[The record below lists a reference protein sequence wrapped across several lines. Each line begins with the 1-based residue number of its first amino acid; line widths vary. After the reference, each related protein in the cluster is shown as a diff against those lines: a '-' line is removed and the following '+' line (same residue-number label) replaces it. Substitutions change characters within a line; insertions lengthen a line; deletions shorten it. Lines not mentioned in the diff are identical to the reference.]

1 MGKTRMRL
9 ASALVAAGLLTLILP
24 IIQMRVSM
32 FGKVEWSAFDVVS
45 RLVSGG
51 DQQKDKPSFIDI
63 AKAAKRVKT
72 EVDRTSSPSS
82 TSSNGVPR
90 LPLGIML
97 APFIPLEIAIT
108 YALLLVA
115 IVVLCVRRMQRAL
128 GFISAAGAV
137 TSTVALLSVFLFSN
151 AIQQSLA
158 KELTKPDM
166 RENIFAQL
174 SQAFME
180 SIHVDPGVALYL
192 LVAVM
197 VGLFATWKWDQL
209 DPIALP
215 RADALG
221 SRGSE

>member
-1 MGKTRMRL
+1 MIPMGKTRMRL
-9 ASALVAAGLLTLILP
+9 AIAIVAVGLLTLILP
-24 IIQMRVSM
+24 IIQMRFSM
-32 FGKVEWSAFDVVS
+32 FGKVEWSSFDIVS

-72 EVDRTSSPSS
+72 EVDRTSPSTPTSPQQ
-82 TSSNGVPR
+82 TRR

-115 IVVLCVRRMQRAL
+115 ILVLSVRRMHRAL
-128 GFISAAGAV
+128 GFVSAAGAV
-137 TSTVALLSVFLFSN
+137 ISTVALVSVFLFSN

-158 KELTKPDM
+158 KEVTKPEM
-166 RENIFAQL
+166 RDNVFAQL

-197 VGLFATWKWDQL
+197 AGLFAVWKCDWL
-209 DPIALP
+209 DSNA
-215 RADALG
+215 
-221 SRGSE
+221 